1 MAPVD
6 KLERYFCP
14 DYLSAGRFSMM
25 QWLADLLIVAV
36 GSLAA
41 WKRAQ
46 REPLQIAFLRFLLSV
61 SSDY

>member
-1 MAPVD
+1 
-6 KLERYFCP
+6 
-14 DYLSAGRFSMM
+14 MM

-61 SSDY
+61 SSDS